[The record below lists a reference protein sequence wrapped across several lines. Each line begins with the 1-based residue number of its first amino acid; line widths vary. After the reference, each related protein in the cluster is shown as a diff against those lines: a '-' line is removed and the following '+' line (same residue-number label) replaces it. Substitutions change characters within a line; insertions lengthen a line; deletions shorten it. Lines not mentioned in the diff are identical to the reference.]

1 VTPDKRIY
9 MRRFASNEQYRTRV
23 WKALVRNVFQPHISL
38 DAHVLDLGCGY
49 GEFINNVRALKR
61 YAIDAN
67 PDSREKLASDIDF
80 VEQDCTHHW
89 PFADGSLDVI
99 FSSNLFEHLPTKE
112 ALYLVLEHAKR
123 ALRRGGTLIAMGPN
137 IRYVPGEYWDFID
150 HRIALSDRSIV
161 EAMEIA
167 GFRRQR
173 VVGRFL
179 PYAMSET
186 ARLPPLFLLSLYLRM
201 PVVWRFFGKQFLV
214 IMKSSD

>member
-1 VTPDKRIY
+1 
-9 MRRFASNEQYRTRV
+9 MRRFAGNEQYRTRV
-23 WKALVRNVFQPHISL
+23 WEALVRKVFQPHISA

-49 GEFINNVRALKR
+49 GEFINNVKALKR
-61 YAIDAN
+61 YAIDVN

-80 VEQDCTHHW
+80 VEQDCTQRW
-89 PFADGSLDVI
+89 PFAEGSLDVI

-112 ALYLVLEHAKR
+112 ALHLVLEHAQR

-137 IRYVPGEYWDFID
+137 IRYLPGEYWDFID
-150 HRIALSDRSIV
+150 HHIALSDRSIV

-173 VVGRFL
+173 VVDRFL
-179 PYAMSET
+179 PYAMSES
-186 ARLPPLFLLSLYLRM
+186 ARLPPLFLLGLYLRM
-201 PVVWRFFGKQFLV
+201 PLVWRFFGKQFLV